1 MLKMDKLNQSVYV
14 VHAYFINQLT
24 APALINNFQLPLEQL
39 ETVLTSRRG

>member
-14 VHAYFINQLT
+14 VHAYCINQLT
-24 APALINNFQLPLEQL
+24 ALINNFQLPLEQL